1 MSQSEQI
8 VKPAKDQDLRQ
19 FNTLVCKLEGGAL
32 NEELTEA
39 MKKAVREIS
48 DACLDRGGTHKASI
62 TLKLEFKM
70 DQKDK
75 IVEISAEVNEKMP
88 KTPRGRGGLFFTD
101 SEGNLTRENP
111 RQLDLMDELER
122 KRMRDIERAGQTG

>member
-8 VKPAKDQDLRQ
+8 VKPSKDTDLRQ
-19 FNTLVCKLEGGAL
+19 FNTLLCKLEGGAL

-48 DACLDRGGTHKASI
+48 DACMDRGGVHKASI

-75 IVEISAEVNEKMP
+75 IVEISAEINEKLP
-88 KTPRGRGGLFFTD
+88 KAQRPRGGLYFTD
-101 SEGNLTRENP
+101 SEGNLTA
-111 RQLDLMDELER
+111 
-122 KRMRDIERAGQTG
+122 KIRAR